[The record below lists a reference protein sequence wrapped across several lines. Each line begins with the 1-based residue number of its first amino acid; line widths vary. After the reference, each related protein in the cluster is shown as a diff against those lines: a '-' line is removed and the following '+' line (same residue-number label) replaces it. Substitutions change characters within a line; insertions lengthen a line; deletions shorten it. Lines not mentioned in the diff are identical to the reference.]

1 MREIKEGPDFRQC
14 VERLGGYRAID
25 RAMETIIEGL
35 MRRPEGFP
43 SHQSALCKVRY
54 AKTKPIG
61 DEIPPLVVIFEID
74 ENDDVILQ

>member
-35 MRRPEGFP
+35 MRRSEGFP

-54 AKTKPIG
+54 AKTKPMAMKSRHSSSFSK
-61 DEIPPLVVIFEID
+61 LTKMTT
-74 ENDDVILQ
+74 